1 MFWNVLS
8 TMSAEEQAMF
18 LRFTYARTRLPT
30 SDAGFSRNFKLQ
42 RMHPLRGTSADQTLP
57 VAHTCVFQLN
67 VPAYSSE
74 AVMRRQLTTASA
86 LCVGYD
92 LDDVGAGNAGEISL
106 VDDDDDS
113 D

>member
-8 TMSAEEQAMF
+8 TLSPTEQAMF

-42 RMHPLRGTSADQTLP
+42 CMQPLRNAKPDDTLP

-67 VPAYSSE
+67 LPAYSTE
-74 AVMRRQLTTASA
+74 DVLRRQLTTASA
-86 LCVGYD
+86 LCVGYE
-92 LDDVGAGNAGEISL
+92 LDDVGGGSGDIDFG
-106 VDDDDDS
+106 DDDNDS
-113 D
+113 E